1 MKARAW
7 RAAAHAASRSVRSTL
22 SSAVALLAA
31 TGGLLGLLMA
41 QTAQAAGEQAASGSI
56 VASGVVGGGLNSAR
70 AASPVVETG
79 SAVPSL
85 GLAGIFQALFGLVVV
100 IALIFV
106 CAWIAR
112 RLGLN
117 KTAPRTGLVKLVSTT
132 PLSQNERVV
141 VVEIEDTWLVLGV
154 APGSVNHLHTLPA
167 GEVTAS
173 ASPVSPQVAQFA
185 TDFRQRL
192 SEKLGK
198 SPRRSGHDD
207 DIGAAR

>member
-1 MKARAW
+1 MG
-7 RAAAHAASRSVRSTL
+7 
-22 SSAVALLAA
+22 SALALLLA
-31 TGGLLGLLMA
+31 TAGLMA
-41 QTAQAAGEQAASGSI
+41 SQAAQAAGEQAAGGSI
-56 VASGVVGGGLNSAR
+56 VASGVVGGGLNSAAR
-70 AASPVVETG
+70 AASQAVDAG

-100 IALIFV
+100 IGLIFG

-117 KTAPRTGLVKLVSTT
+117 KTPPRTGLVKLVSTT
-132 PLSQNERVV
+132 PLSQKERVV

-154 APGSVNHLHTLPA
+154 APGSVSHLHTLPA
-167 GEVTAS
+167 GEAAAS
-173 ASPVSPQVAQFA
+173 PAPVSPQVAQFA

-198 SPRRSGHDD
+198 SPRRNVHDD

>member
-7 RAAAHAASRSVRSTL
+7 RAAVHAASRNVSSTVGR
-22 SSAVALLAA
+22 AVALLIASGGFAA
-31 TGGLLGLLMA
+31 A
-41 QTAQAAGEQAASGSI
+41 YAAGEQASGGAI
-56 VASGVVGGGLNSAR
+56 VASGVVGGGLNSGAHR
-70 AASPVVETG
+70 AAAQAIDTG

-85 GLAGIFQALFGLVVV
+85 GFAGMAQALFGLAIV
-100 IALIFV
+100 IVLIFG
-106 CAWIAR
+106 CAWLAR

-117 KTAPRTGLVKLVSTT
+117 RPAARTGLVKLVSTT
-132 PLSQNERVV
+132 PLSQKERVV
-141 VVEIEDTWLVLGV
+141 VVEIGETWLVLGV
-154 APGSVNHLHTLPA
+154 APGSVSHLHTLPA
-167 GEVTAS
+167 GETAAT

-198 SPRRSGHDD
+198 SPRRDVHDD